1 MIFYDNTKKQGICQT
16 VDRIC
21 DSDDTSYPLLDKR
34 AELNIAGESFVADII
49 NEDGDYQF
57 DDSRYTDTPRGKGT
71 LVEGQEAYTYASD
84 FLQIIEVDILDVNG
98 IWRRIKPLDAP
109 NDLGGL
115 SPEEYFGSTTSVTT
129 KGFPEYYDL
138 FADDSFRL
146 YPAPTSTSVTLT
158 NGYRVWFKRTFKIFD
173 STTLS
178 DDYTLTPG
186 IPSPY
191 HYLLALMISLPYCA
205 KYHKDRVSQIMFD
218 IEKELKKAKAH
229 YNLRDKDK
237 RKIMTQR
244 KIQHI

>member
-1 MIFYDNTKKQGICQT
+1 MIFHDATKKLGICQS

-21 DSDDTSYPLLDKR
+21 DSDDTSYPVLDKR
-34 AELNIAGESFVADII
+34 AELNIAGESFVAEII

-57 DDSRYTDTPRGKGT
+57 DDSRYTDTPRGIGT
-71 LVEGQEAYTYASD
+71 LVEGQESYSYASD
-84 FLQIIEVDILDVNG
+84 FLQIIAVDILDTGGV
-98 IWRRIKPLDAP
+98 WRRIKPLDAP

-115 SPEEYFGSTTSVTT
+115 SPEEYFGSTTTTT
-129 KGFPEYYDL
+129 KTGFPEYYDM

-146 YPAPTSTSVTLT
+146 YPAPTSTAVTLAS
-158 NGYRVWFKRTFKIFD
+158 GYRVWFKRTFKIFD

-191 HYLLALMISLPYCA
+191 HNLLALMISLPYCA
-205 KYHKDRVSQIMFD
+205 KYHKDRIQQIMFD
-218 IEKELKKAKAH
+218 IEKETKKAKKH

-237 RKIMTQR
+237 RKILTTKSIR
-244 KIQHI
+244 FR